1 MSKEDAER
9 FVADLKANPGW
20 FQEVKNTGGGLSG
33 VISVASAKGYDVT
46 VDDAQAYL
54 ASRAQGRLSD
64 EQLGRIAAGK
74 GKGPTTT
81 TATVQSTVAV
91 TTIVGVAEVFVSIVV
106 VLT

>member
-9 FVADLKANPGW
+9 FVADLRTNPSL
-20 FQEVKNTGGGLSG
+20 FEEVRSTGSGLSG
-33 VISVASAKGYDVT
+33 VISIANSKGYDVSM
-46 VDDAQAYL
+46 DDARTYL
-54 ASRAQGRLSD
+54 ESRAQGHLSD
-64 EQLGRIAAGK
+64 AQLGRIAAGK

-91 TTIVGVAEVFVSIVV
+91 TTVIGVAEAVVSIVV